1 MNSFGI
7 RVWVGALVL
16 SPALLLLPCGL
27 APAATPPP
35 STAPVPVGPTE
46 VEPRAK
52 ALLDQLLLDESL
64 SLRGDERFAFR
75 LTMTVPVKG
84 GSTHS
89 STFLVARD
97 KDALA
102 MLVVAPDGS
111 PYAFATNELFAGF
124 SPTAPGR
131 LIVCTR
137 GAPAITL
144 AGDEADGHFNIDL
157 SFSGKAEQARVA
169 VDLRSVI
176 RTAAA
181 KLLEARYDE
190 KSNALHLTTPNGDIW
205 LPLVDEREREPFP
218 ITGLIVRNRKGFS
231 ISVSDLTRQPRWPEL
246 LSIRKA
252 GIEGLGLPMHV
263 LGEKEAP
270 LVPLFVPSAFRRT
283 EKERRASDR
292 FRTLFPSLPAP
303 NAAPATPRAGG
314 AATAPARDRT
324 RKSSGQQVSGHGVI
338 RCIIQIDC
346 TGGC

>member
-52 ALLDQLLLDESL
+52 ALLDQLLTDESL
-64 SLRGDERFAFR
+64 SLGGDERFAFR

-102 MLVVAPDGS
+102 MLVVAADGS

-124 SPTAPGR
+124 SPTVPGR

-137 GAPAITL
+137 GAPTITL
-144 AGDEADGHFNIDL
+144 GGDEADGDFDVEL
-157 SFSGKAEQARVA
+157 SFSGKAEQAKVA

-190 KSNALHLTTPNGDIW
+190 KANALHLTTPNGDIW
-205 LPLVDEREREPFP
+205 LPLVDERERDPFP
-218 ITGLIVRNRKGFS
+218 IAGLIVRNRKGFS
-231 ISVSDLTRQPRWPEL
+231 ISVSNLTRQPRWPEL
-246 LSIRKA
+246 LSISKA
-252 GIEGLGLPMHV
+252 GIEKLGLPMHV

-270 LVPLFVPSAFRRT
+270 LVPLFVPPAFGRT
-283 EKERRASDR
+283 EKERQASDR
-292 FRTLFPSLPAP
+292 FRTLFPSL
-303 NAAPATPRAGG
+303 AAPATRPTDP
-314 AATAPARDRT
+314 ATTTPVRDRA
-324 RKSSGQQVSGHGVI
+324 RPRSGQQVSGREVMQSI
-338 RCIIQIDC
+338 VESDL